1 MMDDQEPEAPCA
13 AHVAELDTLYP
24 PPAELIGKAITDHL
38 TDFHLAY
45 LKVATFFCL
54 ATVSEK
60 GLDVSPRG
68 GPAGCVHALDRKR
81 IAFADWPGNNRIESM
96 RNIQSDD
103 RVATIFI
110 FPGLEI
116 FMRINGRSMIS
127 VDPALLRQVAEGNRI
142 PRTAMVI
149 TVEEVIFHCG
159 RAVNRARLWEPDSRI
174 DRRSLPSAGQMMIAL
189 GKLSD
194 VTADDLD
201 AHYDHGM
208 KNDLY

>member
-1 MMDDQEPEAPCA
+1 MDDQNPEAPCT
-13 AHVAELDTLYP
+13 AHEADLDAIYP

-38 TDFHLAY
+38 TDFHLDY

-68 GPAGCVHALDRKR
+68 GPAGSIHALDRKR

-96 RNIQSDD
+96 RNIQADD
-103 RVATIFI
+103 RVAMVFI

-116 FMRINGRSMIS
+116 FLRINGRSMIS
-127 VDPALLRQVAEGNRI
+127 VDPALLQRVAEGSRV
-142 PRTAMVI
+142 PKTAMVI

-159 RAVNRARLWEPDSRI
+159 RAVNRARLWEPESKVDK
-174 DRRSLPSAGQMMIAL
+174 RSLPSAGQMMIAL
-189 GKLSD
+189 GKMSD
-194 VTADDLD
+194 VTVEEID